1 MIEGLLQSN
10 LEPVAR
16 RHRQLRLWR
25 SLAVCWAATALA
37 GLLLLWLS
45 ARFHLSREIS
55 LGVVALVF
63 VCGIAVT
70 FMFVRRLRTDYRQV
84 ARQIEREH
92 PDLHSLLITA
102 VEQQP
107 DRAGG
112 QFNYLQARVIREA
125 ILEVQN
131 RKLVAQM
138 PTTGLNLARVASV
151 CALAMAALVVAK
163 LATPNREPGLVSRTA
178 L

>member
-1 MIEGLLQSN
+1 MIERLLQSH

-37 GLLLLWLS
+37 GLLLLWHSTQFQLH
-45 ARFHLSREIS
+45 RNVS
-55 LGVVALVF
+55 LGI
-63 VCGIAVT
+63 IAVIFLIGFAAT
-70 FMFVRRLRTDYRQV
+70 FSFVRRLRTDYRQV

-107 DRAGG
+107 DRKTG
-112 QFNYLQARVIREA
+112 QFNYLQSRVIREA

-131 RKLVAQM
+131 RKLIAQM
-138 PTTGLNLARVASV
+138 PTASLKLARFANLCTMAVA
-151 CALAMAALVVAK
+151 VVVIGK
-163 LATPNREPGLVSRTA
+163 LATLKRESPPLT
-178 L
+178 